1 MRRMKSEFKSTFG
14 LLRSSALR
22 SFMLF
27 LMCAFIPLG
36 CSKERG
42 RTWSEKD
49 LIGRWELVDRGAVG
63 IPPLGESCEF
73 RADGTVT
80 VFEGSQSRF
89 GTYRVEGNEI
99 ELLIAGMPTQ
109 RWVISSGVGSELS
122 LFSRSLNTT
131 VRYVKVSPSGLLTG
145 TIGIILKSIV
155 VVALLFLLYRFL
167 ARVLEFE

>member
-1 MRRMKSEFKSTFG
+1 
-14 LLRSSALR
+14 
-22 SFMLF
+22 
-27 LMCAFIPLG
+27 
-36 CSKERG
+36 
-42 RTWSEKD
+42 
-49 LIGRWELVDRGAVG
+49 
-63 IPPLGESCEF
+63 
-73 RADGTVT
+73 VT